1 MNNTS
6 PLLRSA
12 VIAMAMLTSGGTD
25 ATTAAAV
32 GREHEHLTH
41 ITTSLDRYR
50 EPLLTLLAGL
60 LRGGDGS
67 TDGASLASAV
77 LEVSSGLGLPTL
89 TGAEQR
95 GRYARMHGAGE
106 NTVPPLPERAND
118 AMSPEERRVFHSSQ
132 AAEAAPLGPALREW
146 VAEGIP
152 YKDVVGGAPSP
163 ALPACV
169 CAAVCVAPALRVLSV
184 SVLSVLSVSRAHCA
198 VGGLQGCRRS
208 TRLGA
213 SSPTTAMSSTPYP
226 PACTSYTAAPSPRT
240 TTRSS
245 RPW

>member
-25 ATTAAAV
+25 ATVAAAAV

-60 LRGGDGS
+60 LRGGEGS

-152 YKDVVGGAPSP
+152 YKDVVGGARPFP
-163 ALPACV
+163 AGR
-169 CAAVCVAPALRVLSV
+169 LRPFAEPFVLSV
-184 SVLSVLSVSRAHCA
+184 SVLSVSMLSVLSVS
-198 VGGLQGCRRS
+198 G
-208 TRLGA
+208 
-213 SSPTTAMSSTPYP
+213 
-226 PACTSYTAAPSPRT
+226 
-240 TTRSS
+240 
-245 RPW
+245 